1 MSTPTDQST
10 ECSQENMGDTDTKN
24 DEAQNGLKS
33 SKDLF
38 HSTKYKQIFAYF
50 IVALRNCGEETREE
64 FVDQLEE
71 ISLEEVDVEEECGN
85 LENIGDE

>member
-24 DEAQNGLKS
+24 DEASKGRKS
-33 SKDLF
+33 ENTPFL
-38 HSTKYKQIFAYF
+38 STKYKQLYAYL
-50 IVALRNCGEETREE
+50 ITALRSCSQESRDE
-64 FVDQLEE
+64 FLDQLDE

-85 LENIGDE
+85 LENIGDA